1 MVKELPIPQLL
12 MDPRS
17 RRLAVKVYL
26 CRSGSQLRF
35 YPDVTLL
42 CMPVGVDCGQH
53 NIKYVSTALKTS
65 VLSLADENLFLN
77 GQLTLLSLL
86 TQYKFE

>member
-1 MVKELPIPQLL
+1 MVKELPIPQFL
-12 MDPRS
+12 MDPHS
-17 RRLAVKVYL
+17 RRLAVKVYM
-26 CRSGSQLRF
+26 CRNGSQLRS

-42 CMPVGVDCGQH
+42 CMPVDVDSGQH

-65 VLSLADENLFLN
+65 VLSMADENLILN